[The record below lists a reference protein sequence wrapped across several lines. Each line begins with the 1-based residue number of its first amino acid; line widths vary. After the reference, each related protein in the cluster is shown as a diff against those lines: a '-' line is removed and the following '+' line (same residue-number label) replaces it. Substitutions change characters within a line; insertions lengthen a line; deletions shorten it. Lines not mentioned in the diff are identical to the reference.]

1 MNVRLKSGT
10 SAPTIMSYLVLESV
24 SAHQALSERL
34 MFTARKVAQMAAFF
48 ARKEGGITSTV
59 KLTKLLY
66 LADRESLA
74 EYGFPIS
81 YDYGVSMPHGPA
93 LTLTLDLTQGEGGR
107 SSQAMW
113 DEWIADRD
121 NHNVSVQRKFSR
133 ADLDELSDADIE
145 ILERT
150 WSEFG
155 WMDKWELVDYT
166 HEHLSEYQDP
176 NGSSLPI
183 SDEARLFAITG
194 NPVEAKVL
202 AEEIEA
208 VRQCG
213 RMTSS

>member
-1 MNVRLKSGT
+1 
-10 SAPTIMSYLVLESV
+10 
-24 SAHQALSERL
+24 
-34 MFTARKVAQMAAFF
+34 MAAFF
-48 ARKEGGITSTV
+48 ADKKGGTISSI

-81 YDYGVSMPHGPA
+81 YDYGVSMPRGPA
-93 LTLTLDLTQGEGGR
+93 LTATLDLTRGEGGR
-107 SSQAMW
+107 SGQAKW
-113 DEWIADRD
+113 DEWIADCE
-121 NHNVSVQRKFSR
+121 NHNVSLQRNIDR
-133 ADLDELSDADIE
+133 EDLDELSDADIE

-150 WSEFG
+150 WSKFG
-155 WMDKWELVDYT
+155 GMSRWELVDYT

-194 NPVEAKVL
+194 DLVEAKAL

-213 RMTSS
+213 RMTSSQ